1 MGSGFVALRRAHQDT
16 DARLHGE
23 EKNGLINTQWHTTS
37 VCSPTHSTFLSG
49 RNHQQNGFGM
59 IANQPCV
66 LGSIEECAMKKNIAA
81 TVAPL
86 FAAATTPGQ
95 TQAPPISEQ
104 DISDAYIYL
113 LGRLLVARQQ
123 QLDFKEGFK
132 WNELVHRKPGA
143 VDWPNPNLDVAYS
156 EAWVA
161 VDENSCTILSVPKVE
176 GRYYTVHFLNGWGE
190 TGANINERLF
200 PKRPF
205 GEFAICFRG
214 ANVAVPAGA
223 TRIDLPVKYSR
234 VLARVELGSDPD
246 AAIALQ
252 HQFRFRATG
261 TPKLPEIPKTPI
273 FELESLPGVE
283 AFEAADIAL
292 DSEADINV
300 GLGALQEK
308 TRAIANAVKDPDE
321 RVRVDKVIRTRAFA
335 DMGKAGARIGHGTVQ
350 NGWARP
356 GVVGEY
362 GLDYVARTLVNNGGI
377 WANIK
382 PVVLYYRGSL
392 DQTGSELIGDNVYTL
407 TFPKDG
413 LPAQY
418 ATFFWSVIAV
428 DGHRF
433 RVLPNPLNRF
443 LINNQSKLQ
452 YGADGS
458 LTLYFADQ
466 KPAEAPDGNWLPT
479 PRGSKYRLTF
489 RFYRPTEGVAN
500 GTYYPPPLVRQ

>member
-1 MGSGFVALRRAHQDT
+1 MTTRRL
-16 DARLHGE
+16 ARRTL
-23 EKNGLINTQWHTTS
+23 LAA
-37 VCSPTHSTFLSG
+37 
-49 RNHQQNGFGM
+49 M
-59 IANQPCV
+59 I
-66 LGSIEECAMKKNIAA
+66 M
-81 TVAPL
+81 
-86 FAAATTPGQ
+86 FAAAATNAQQP
-95 TQAPPISEQ
+95 ARNSDQ

-123 QLDFKEGFK
+123 QLDFQEGFK

-161 VDENSCTILSVPKVE
+161 VDEGSCTIVTVPKVE

-190 TGANINERLF
+190 TIANINERLF

-205 GEFAICFRG
+205 GEFAMCLRG
-214 ANVAVPAGA
+214 ANVAIPAGA

-234 VLARVELGSDPD
+234 VLARVELGSDPES
-246 AAIALQ
+246 AIALQ
-252 HQFRFRATG
+252 HQFTFRATG

-273 FELESLPGVE
+273 FELEALPGVE
-283 AFEAADIAL
+283 AFEAADAAL
-292 DSEADINV
+292 DSEPDLSV
-300 GLGALQEK
+300 GLEPMQEK
-308 TRAIANAVKDPDE
+308 ARAVAKSVKDPAE
-321 RVRVDKVIRTRAFA
+321 RARVDQVIRTRAFA
-335 DMGKAGARIGHGTVQ
+335 DLAKAGAIIGHGTTL

-362 GLDYVARTLVNNGGI
+362 GLDYLARTLVNNGGI

-382 PVVLYYRGSL
+382 PEVLYYRGNK
-392 DQTGSELIGDNVYTL
+392 DQAGDDLSSDQVYTL
-407 TFPKDG
+407 TFPRDQ
-413 LPAQY
+413 LPAQF

-428 DGHRF
+428 DGVRF
-433 RVLPNPLNRF
+433 HVLPNPINRF

-466 KPAEAPDGNWLPT
+466 KPADAPDGNWLPT
-479 PRGSKYRLTF
+479 PKGSNYRLTF

-500 GTYYPPPLVRQ
+500 ATYFPPALVRRQ

>member
-1 MGSGFVALRRAHQDT
+1 
-16 DARLHGE
+16 
-23 EKNGLINTQWHTTS
+23 
-37 VCSPTHSTFLSG
+37 
-49 RNHQQNGFGM
+49 
-59 IANQPCV
+59 
-66 LGSIEECAMKKNIAA
+66 MKEAISD
-81 TVAPL
+81 
-86 FAAATTPGQ
+86 
-95 TQAPPISEQ
+95 QA
-104 DISDAYIYL
+104 ISDAYIYL
-113 LGRLLVARQQ
+113 LGRLLVTRQQ
-123 QLDFKEGFK
+123 QLDFKQGFK
-132 WNELVHRKPGA
+132 WNELVHRKPGE

-161 VDENSCTILSVPKVE
+161 ADENSCTMVSVPKIE

-190 TGANINERLF
+190 TIANINERLF

-214 ANVAVPAGA
+214 TNVEVPAGA

-246 AAIALQ
+246 TAIALQ
-252 HQFRFRATG
+252 HQFKFRATG
-261 TPKLPEIPKTPI
+261 TPKLPEIPKTPL
-273 FELESLPGVE
+273 FELEAALGVE

-292 DSEADINV
+292 DSEPDLSV
-300 GLGALQEK
+300 GLEVLGQNA
-308 TRAIANAVKDPDE
+308 RAIAKAVKDPAE
-321 RVRVDKVIRTRAFA
+321 RVRIDHVIRTRALA
-335 DMGKAGARIGHGTVQ
+335 DFGKAGAIIGHGTMG

-362 GLDYVARTLVNNGGI
+362 GLDYLARALINHGGI

-382 PVVLYYRGSL
+382 PEVLYYRGSV
-392 DQTGSELIGDNVYTL
+392 DQAGAELSGDNVYTL

-428 DGHRF
+428 DSQRF
-433 RVLPNPLNRF
+433 RVLPNPLNKF
-443 LINNQSKLQ
+443 LINNQSGVKCGQ
-452 YGADGS
+452 DGS

-466 KPAEAPDGNWLPT
+466 KPADAPDSNWLPT
-479 PRGSKYRLTF
+479 PKGQKYRLTF

-500 GTYYPPPLVRQ
+500 GTYHLPPVIKR

>member
-1 MGSGFVALRRAHQDT
+1 MIKNVTKAAKIVSVTLFMTTAILTGAEAQP
-16 DARLHGE
+16 AR
-23 EKNGLINTQWHTTS
+23 
-37 VCSPTHSTFLSG
+37 
-49 RNHQQNGFGM
+49 
-59 IANQPCV
+59 IAD
-66 LGSIEECAMKKNIAA
+66 
-81 TVAPL
+81 
-86 FAAATTPGQ
+86 
-95 TQAPPISEQ
+95 Q

-113 LGRLLVARQQ
+113 LGRLLVTRQQ
-123 QLDFKEGFK
+123 QLDFQEGFK
-132 WNELVHRKPGA
+132 WNEIIHRKPGA

-161 VDENSCTILSVPKVE
+161 VDESSCTIVTVPKIE

-190 TGANINERLF
+190 TIANINERLF

-205 GEFAICFRG
+205 GEFAMCVRG
-214 ANVAVPAGA
+214 ANVAIPAGA

-246 AAIALQ
+246 TAIALQ
-252 HQFRFRATG
+252 HQFKFRTTG
-261 TPKLPEIPKTPI
+261 TPKLLDIPKTPI
-273 FELESLPGVE
+273 FELEALPGVE

-292 DSEADINV
+292 DSERDLSV
-300 GLGALQEK
+300 GLEALQDK
-308 TRAIANAVKDPDE
+308 ARAVAKAVKDPAE
-321 RVRVDKVIRTRAFA
+321 RARVDQVIRTRAFA
-335 DMGKAGARIGHGTVQ
+335 DLGKAGAVIGHGTAL

-362 GLDYVARTLVNNGGI
+362 GLDYVARTLVDNGGI

-382 PVVLYYRGSL
+382 PEVLYYRGGQ
-392 DQTGSELIGDNVYTL
+392 DQAGADLSGDHVYTL

-428 DGHRF
+428 DGVRY

-466 KPAEAPDGNWLPT
+466 KPTDAPDGNWLPT
-479 PRGSKYRLTF
+479 PKGTKYRLTF

-500 GTYYPPPLVRQ
+500 GTYFPPPLIKR